1 MREKIYQIDS
11 EKDEHAYRFA
21 PLFYVVKRGGVDPN
35 IYKQVYYGD
44 IDVNNLE
51 SLYIRLNEDDRPPLY
66 QGTSLS
72 VSDVVEVFDSE
83 DSNAD
88 SKCFYVDSV
97 GYKELDNFD
106 TSLCEE
112 MDGEKAVYITPHH
125 TPLVLN
131 MHINDYKDL
140 SAAVGGLIELTHP
153 FNDEACVIGNDE
165 AKLIGMDGNRK
176 IGQSIYAGPI
186 LIVGDNGDENFIP
199 LTDKQVD
206 FYADKFKEIENI
218 SEEEVQSDMYCTF
231 IPLEMN

>member
-1 MREKIYQIDS
+1 MRVKIYQIDL

-21 PLFYVVKRGGVDPN
+21 PLSYVEKRGGVDAN

-44 IDVNNLE
+44 IDVDNLE
-51 SLYIRLNEDDRPPLY
+51 SLYIRLNEDNRPPLY

-72 VSDVVEVFDSE
+72 VSDVVKLFETEEQNS
-83 DSNAD
+83 D

-106 TSLCEE
+106 TSLCEDME
-112 MDGEKAVYITPHH
+112 GEKVVYITPHH

-199 LTDKQVD
+199 LTDKQAD
-206 FYADKFKEIENI
+206 FYADNFKEIENI

>member
-1 MREKIYQIDS
+1 MRVKIYQINA
-11 EKDEHAYRFA
+11 EKDENANRFSPFSYA
-21 PLFYVVKRGGVDPN
+21 EEHGGVNPDK
-35 IYKQVYYGD
+35 YKQVYFGD
-44 IDVNNLE
+44 LDSEDLE
-51 SLYIRLNEDDRPPLY
+51 SVFAKINEAEKPPLY

-72 VSDVVEVFDSE
+72 VSDIVEVFDSE

-125 TPLVLN
+125 TSLVLN

-140 SAAVGGLIELTHP
+140 VAAVGGLIELTHP
-153 FNDEACVIGNDE
+153 FDDNACVVGNDE
-165 AKLIGMDGNRK
+165 AKLIGMDGNRR
-176 IGQSIYAGPI
+176 IGRSIYAGPI
-186 LIVGDNGDENFIP
+186 LIVGDTGDENFEP
-199 LTDKQVD
+199 LTDEQAD

-218 SEEEVQSDMYCTF
+218 SGEEVQSDMYCTF

>member
-1 MREKIYQIDS
+1 M
-11 EKDEHAYRFA
+11 
-21 PLFYVVKRGGVDPN
+21 
-35 IYKQVYYGD
+35 
-44 IDVNNLE
+44 
-51 SLYIRLNEDDRPPLY
+51 
-66 QGTSLS
+66 S
-72 VSDVVEVFDSE
+72 VSDVVELFE
-83 DSNAD
+83 TEEQNSN

-106 TSLCEE
+106 TSLCED

-165 AKLIGMDGNRK
+165 AKLIGMDGNRR
-176 IGQSIYAGPI
+176 IGRSIYAGPI
-186 LIVGDNGDENFIP
+186 LIVGDTGDEYFEP
-199 LTDKQVD
+199 LTDEQAG
-206 FYADKFKEIENI
+206 FYADKFKEIEDI

>member
-1 MREKIYQIDS
+1 MRVKIYQIDS

-21 PLFYVVKRGGVDPN
+21 PLSYVENRGGVDPN
-35 IYKQVYYGD
+35 IYKQVYCGD

-131 MHINDYKDL
+131 MHINDYKNL

>member
-1 MREKIYQIDS
+1 MRVKIYQIDS

-21 PLFYVVKRGGVDPN
+21 PLSYVEKRGGVDAN

-44 IDVNNLE
+44 IDVDNLE
-51 SLYIRLNEDDRPPLY
+51 SLYIRLNEDNRPPLY

-72 VSDVVEVFDSE
+72 VSDVVELFETEEQNS
-83 DSNAD
+83 D

-106 TSLCEE
+106 TSLCEDME
-112 MDGEKAVYITPHH
+112 GEKVEYITPHH

-199 LTDKQVD
+199 LTDKQAD
-206 FYADKFKEIENI
+206 FYADNFKEIENI

>member
-1 MREKIYQIDS
+1 MRVKIYQIDS

-21 PLFYVVKRGGVDPN
+21 PLSYVEKRGGVDAN

-44 IDVNNLE
+44 IDVDNLE
-51 SLYIRLNEDDRPPLY
+51 SLYIRLNEGDRPPLY

-72 VSDVVEVFDSE
+72 VSDVVELFETEEQNS
-83 DSNAD
+83 D

-97 GYKELDNFD
+97 GYKELDNFN
-106 TSLCEE
+106 TSLCEDL
-112 MDGEKAVYITPHH
+112 DGERAVYITPHH
-125 TPLVLN
+125 APLVLN

-199 LTDKQVD
+199 LTDKQAD
-206 FYADKFKEIENI
+206 FYVDKFKEIENI

>member
-1 MREKIYQIDS
+1 MRVKIYQIDS

-21 PLFYVVKRGGVDPN
+21 PLSYVEKRGGVDAN

-44 IDVNNLE
+44 IDVDNLE
-51 SLYIRLNEDDRPPLY
+51 SLYIRLNEGDRPPLY

-72 VSDVVEVFDSE
+72 VSDVVELFETEEQNS
-83 DSNAD
+83 D

-97 GYKELDNFD
+97 GYKELDNFN
-106 TSLCEE
+106 TSLCEDL
-112 MDGEKAVYITPHH
+112 DGERAVYITPHH
-125 TPLVLN
+125 APLVLN
-131 MHINDYKDL
+131 MHIDDYKDL

-199 LTDKQVD
+199 LTDKQAD
-206 FYADKFKEIENI
+206 FYVDKFKEIENI

>member
-1 MREKIYQIDS
+1 MRVKIYQIDS

-21 PLFYVVKRGGVDPN
+21 PLSYVEKRGGVDAN

-44 IDVNNLE
+44 IDVDNLE
-51 SLYIRLNEDDRPPLY
+51 SLYIRLNEGDRPPLY

-72 VSDVVEVFDSE
+72 VSDVVELFETEEQNS
-83 DSNAD
+83 D

-97 GYKELDNFD
+97 RYKELDNFN
-106 TSLCEE
+106 TSLCEDL
-112 MDGEKAVYITPHH
+112 DGERAVYITPHH
-125 TPLVLN
+125 APLVLN

-199 LTDKQVD
+199 LTDKQAD
-206 FYADKFKEIENI
+206 FYVDKFKEIENI

>member
-1 MREKIYQIDS
+1 MRVKIYQIDS

-21 PLFYVVKRGGVDPN
+21 PLSYVEKRGGVDAN

-44 IDVNNLE
+44 VDVNNLE

-72 VSDVVEVFDSE
+72 VSDVVELFETEEQNS
-83 DSNAD
+83 D

-106 TSLCEE
+106 TSLCED

-125 TPLVLN
+125 TPLVIN

-176 IGQSIYAGPI
+176 IGQSIYADPI

-199 LTDKQVD
+199 LTNKQAD
-206 FYADKFKEIENI
+206 FYADKFKEIEDI

>member
-1 MREKIYQIDS
+1 MRVKIYQIDS

-21 PLFYVVKRGGVDPN
+21 PLSYVEKRGGVDAN

-44 IDVNNLE
+44 IDVDNLE
-51 SLYIRLNEDDRPPLY
+51 SLYIRLNEDNRPPLY

-97 GYKELDNFD
+97 EYKELDNFD
-106 TSLCEE
+106 TSLCED
-112 MDGEKAVYITPHH
+112 MDGERAVYITPHH
-125 TPLVLN
+125 TPLILN

-199 LTDKQVD
+199 LTDKQAD

>member
-1 MREKIYQIDS
+1 MRVKIYQIDS

-21 PLFYVVKRGGVDPN
+21 PLSYVEKRGGVDPN
-35 IYKQVYYGD
+35 IYNQVYCGD

-51 SLYIRLNEDDRPPLY
+51 SLYIRLNEVDRPPLY

-199 LTDKQVD
+199 LTDKQAD

>member
-1 MREKIYQIDS
+1 MRVKIYQIDS

-21 PLFYVVKRGGVDPN
+21 PLSYVEKRGGVDAN

-44 IDVNNLE
+44 VGVNNLE

-72 VSDVVEVFDSE
+72 VSDVVELFETEEQNS
-83 DSNAD
+83 D

-106 TSLCEE
+106 TSLCED

-125 TPLVLN
+125 TPLVIN

-199 LTDKQVD
+199 LINRQIFMQTSLKKLKIFQRKKCSQICI
-206 FYADKFKEIENI
+206 A
-218 SEEEVQSDMYCTF
+218 
-231 IPLEMN
+231 PLFLWK

>member
-1 MREKIYQIDS
+1 MRVKIYQINA
-11 EKDEHAYRFA
+11 ENDENAKRFSPFSYA
-21 PLFYVVKRGGVDPN
+21 EEHGGVNSDM
-35 IYKQVYYGD
+35 YKQVYFGD
-44 IDVNNLE
+44 LDTDDLE
-51 SLYIRLNEDDRPPLY
+51 GVFAKLNESDKPPLY
-66 QGTSLS
+66 KGTSLS

-153 FNDEACVIGNDE
+153 FNDEACVVGNDE
-165 AKLIGMDGNRK
+165 AKLIGMDGNRR

-186 LIVGDNGDENFIP
+186 LIVGDTGDEYFEP
-199 LTDKQVD
+199 LTDEQAD
-206 FYADKFKEIENI
+206 FYADKFKEIEDI

>member
-1 MREKIYQIDS
+1 
-11 EKDEHAYRFA
+11 
-21 PLFYVVKRGGVDPN
+21 
-35 IYKQVYYGD
+35 
-44 IDVNNLE
+44 
-51 SLYIRLNEDDRPPLY
+51 
-66 QGTSLS
+66 
-72 VSDVVEVFDSE
+72 
-83 DSNAD
+83 
-88 SKCFYVDSV
+88 
-97 GYKELDNFD
+97 
-106 TSLCEE
+106 
-112 MDGEKAVYITPHH
+112 
-125 TPLVLN
+125 

-153 FNDEACVIGNDE
+153 FNDESCVIGNDE

-199 LTDKQVD
+199 LTDKQAD

>member
-1 MREKIYQIDS
+1 MRVKIYQIDS

-21 PLFYVVKRGGVDPN
+21 PLSYVEKRGGIDPN

-44 IDVNNLE
+44 IDVDNLE

-72 VSDVVEVFDSE
+72 VSDVVELFETEEQNS
-83 DSNAD
+83 D

-106 TSLCEE
+106 TSLCED

-140 SAAVGGLIELTHP
+140 SAAVCGLIELTHP

-176 IGQSIYAGPI
+176 IGQSI
-186 LIVGDNGDENFIP
+186 
-199 LTDKQVD
+199 
-206 FYADKFKEIENI
+206 
-218 SEEEVQSDMYCTF
+218 
-231 IPLEMN
+231 

>member
-1 MREKIYQIDS
+1 MRVKIYQIDS

-21 PLFYVVKRGGVDPN
+21 PLSYVEKRGGIDPN
-35 IYKQVYYGD
+35 IYKQVFYGD
-44 IDVNNLE
+44 IDVDNLE

-72 VSDVVEVFDSE
+72 VSDVVELFETEKQNS
-83 DSNAD
+83 D

-112 MDGEKAVYITPHH
+112 MNGEKAVYITPHH
-125 TPLVLN
+125 TPLALN

-140 SAAVGGLIELTHP
+140 VAAVGGLIELTHP
-153 FNDEACVIGNDE
+153 FDDNACVVGNDE
-165 AKLIGMDGNRK
+165 AKLIGMDGNRR

-199 LTDKQVD
+199 LTNKQAD
-206 FYADKFKEIENI
+206 FYADKFKEIEDI

>member
-1 MREKIYQIDS
+1 MRVKIYQIDS

-21 PLFYVVKRGGVDPN
+21 PLSYVEKRGGIDPN

-44 IDVNNLE
+44 IDVDNLE

-72 VSDVVEVFDSE
+72 VSDVVELFETEEQNS
-83 DSNAD
+83 D

-106 TSLCEE
+106 TSLCED

-140 SAAVGGLIELTHP
+140 SAAVDGLIELTHP

-165 AKLIGMDGNRK
+165 AKLIGMDGNRR

-199 LTDKQVD
+199 LTDKQAD